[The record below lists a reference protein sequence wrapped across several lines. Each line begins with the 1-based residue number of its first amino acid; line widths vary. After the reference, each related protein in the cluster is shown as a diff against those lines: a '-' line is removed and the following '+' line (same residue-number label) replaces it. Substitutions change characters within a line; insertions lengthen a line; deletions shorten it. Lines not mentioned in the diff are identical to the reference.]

1 MLRVVER
8 THDHYRVVCILCAK
22 HVLPLLSRLSCLQ
35 RLIDFSFMTNDLY
48 CLNILQ

>member
-8 THDHYRVVCILCAK
+8 THDHYRVVCILCVK
-22 HVLPLLSRLSCLQ
+22 LVLPLSSRLNCL
-35 RLIDFSFMTNDLY
+35 RTLVDFSFMTNDLY

>member
-8 THDHYRVVCILCAK
+8 THDHYCVVCILCVK
-22 HVLPLLSRLSCLQ
+22 LVLPLSSRSSYLQ
-35 RLIDFSFMTNDLY
+35 TLIDFSFMTNDLY